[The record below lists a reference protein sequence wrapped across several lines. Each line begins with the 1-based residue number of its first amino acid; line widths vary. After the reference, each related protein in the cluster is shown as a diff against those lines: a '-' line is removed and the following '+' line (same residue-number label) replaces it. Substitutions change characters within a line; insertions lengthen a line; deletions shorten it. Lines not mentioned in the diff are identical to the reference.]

1 VVIAEAIATKV
12 AEADAAIATNPF
24 PDNGYKKEGM
34 QKHTLFFYSS
44 FFRLEH
50 LHLINETN

>member
-1 VVIAEAIATKV
+1 MVIAEAIAMKV

-34 QKHTLFFYSS
+34 QKHTLFFIHHS
-44 FFRLEH
+44 F
-50 LHLINETN
+50 N

>member
-1 VVIAEAIATKV
+1 VDAVADVVIAEAIATKV

-34 QKHTLFFYSS
+34 QKHTLFFIHHS
-44 FFRLEH
+44 FD
-50 LHLINETN
+50 